1 MEDEIRNEASA
12 NGQALAQNNEESA
25 APSFKKPA
33 FKRPAFKK
41 RIPASK
47 GGMRNNKRS
56 RVTKGEGKGAGGS
69 GGSSSEDDVAV
80 VKADKK
86 GKKGVNNFSTGG
98 GSGGAE
104 ARAAAREALAKE
116 TMSSGSLFDSSRTAV
131 PVSNAGGATHY
142 TEIDTQAD
150 RDTRAILEK
159 NIRLNEEG
167 ATTDKDG
174 LYHGMAGYKNHIKK
188 DEAQIGGNKHTG
200 TQGPI
205 RAPTFLRATCRFD
218 YQPDIC
224 KDYKETGF
232 CGFGDSCKFLHD
244 RADYK
249 SGWAMEQEF
258 EAKEKKRKEREAL
271 GEWAEEEN
279 EEEYL
284 VESDDDLPFAC
295 LICRQ
300 GFVDPIVTNCGHYFC
315 ERCAQE
321 HYKTNPRCAACGK
334 QTQGVF
340 NAAKKLTE
348 KLRKKGMV
356 TRKEQAGAAGGG
368 ASAGADEGGGDSD
381 YEIREDGVQLTETDV
396 VRRKTGTWAT
406 VTTDEDAV
414 EGDGKK
420 EGEG

>member
-1 MEDEIRNEASA
+1 
-12 NGQALAQNNEESA
+12 
-25 APSFKKPA
+25 
-33 FKRPAFKK
+33 
-41 RIPASK
+41 
-47 GGMRNNKRS
+47 
-56 RVTKGEGKGAGGS
+56 
-69 GGSSSEDDVAV
+69 
-80 VKADKK
+80 
-86 GKKGVNNFSTGG
+86 
-98 GSGGAE
+98 
-104 ARAAAREALAKE
+104 
-116 TMSSGSLFDSSRTAV
+116 MSSGSLFDSSRTAV

-258 EAKEKKRKEREAL
+258 EAKEKKKKEREAL

-300 GFVDPIVTNCGHYFC
+300 GFIDPIVTNCGHYFC

-406 VTTDEDAV
+406 VTTEEDAV

-420 EGEG
+420 EGED